1 MLPAAI
7 IAIIHIIWMEVPVIP
22 AKYKWKIAIILSIL
36 AVCHVIQD
44 ITGGRVIAILA
55 KQIVNIVMI
64 LLTARFVHLD
74 IIGMKLAAG
83 LAHKI
88 VKLVILAI
96 NVFLVRLVVR

>member
-1 MLPAAI
+1 
-7 IAIIHIIWMEVPVIP
+7 
-22 AKYKWKIAIILSIL
+22 
-36 AVCHVIQD
+36 
-44 ITGGRVIAILA
+44 
-55 KQIVNIVMI
+55 MI